1 LFRWALRKGI
11 DKFKRERPFQ
21 GVRWLTELKR
31 MLVAPDFHQLEP
43 NDELAGTGQPIQARR
58 LGKCRQRN
66 GFAGLRRR
74 PDARLKTATE
84 AAGKEKAT

>member
-1 LFRWALRKGI
+1 MLFRWALRKGI

-43 NDELAGTGQPIQARR
+43 NDELGWNRPTDSGSPF
-58 LGKCRQRN
+58 RQM
-66 GFAGLRRR
+66 
-74 PDARLKTATE
+74 
-84 AAGKEKAT
+84 